1 MANRLLMLKVEIE
14 RAALKSLM
22 RLPANVGDLIESK
35 IDQLARDPDSL
46 KNNVSRL
53 VGTKESR
60 LRVGD
65 WRVIFRIDENT
76 LLIIKIAPRGGVYT

>member
-1 MANRLLMLKVEIE
+1 MLRVEIE
-14 RAALKSLM
+14 RAALKSLI
-22 RLPANVGDLIESK
+22 RLPANTGDLIESK

-46 KNNVSRL
+46 KNNITRL

-65 WRVIFRIDENT
+65 WRVVFRIDENV
-76 LLIIKIAPRGGVYT
+76 LLIIKIASRGGIYD

>member
-1 MANRLLMLKVEIE
+1 MLKVEIE

-22 RLPANVGDLIESK
+22 RLPANIGDLIESK
-35 IDQLARDPDSL
+35 IDQLACDPDSL
-46 KNNVSRL
+46 KNNITRL

-65 WRVIFRIDENT
+65 WRVIFRIDADT
-76 LLIIKIAPRGGVYT
+76 LLIIKIAPRGGVYD

>member
-1 MANRLLMLKVEIE
+1 MLKVEIE

-22 RLPANVGDLIESK
+22 RLPANIGDLIESK

-46 KNNVSRL
+46 KNNVTRL

-65 WRVIFRIDENT
+65 WRVIFRIDEKT
-76 LLIIKIAPRGGVYT
+76 LMIIKIAPRGGVYD